1 MTLQVSPQTKRVF
14 HLSLPIFA
22 ELLLQ
27 LLVGNMDQF
36 MISHFGP
43 AAVAAIGNG
52 NQVMNVVII
61 VLTTMSTAATIL
73 LTQHI
78 GAGRVG
84 EECSEIVTVAVT
96 VSAVFSF
103 LVGLFLLLEPELV
116 FQLLRTP
123 EDAFDGACLYTRIVG
138 GTVLLQGLYIQLC
151 AVLRSYTLLK
161 EVVVL
166 SVSMNLLNV
175 AGNAILI
182 NGFFGFP
189 QMGVAGAAVSTV
201 ISKAVGLTLACITL
215 KRKCTV
221 RFSLQY
227 LHPFPAKTF
236 RALLGIALPSGTEA
250 LSYNVSQTF
259 ILRFINLMGAA
270 VVSAKVYGSML
281 ANVAYV
287 YSIAV
292 GQATQIILG
301 YMIGGRKLDEVSGR
315 VWSTIRIAL
324 AASEL
329 LTLLILIFCDPIYSI
344 FTDDPVIH
352 ALGRQILYVEFGLE
366 IGRSI
371 NIVMTRCLTTAGDV
385 WYPVGVGI
393 FSMWIVAVG
402 GSWLLGHALNWGLVG
417 IWIAMAC
424 DECQQNARFAADKR
438 TLIEFGQCSAVGVIG
453 DINRDAGK
461 LLLQESA
468 QRNIVE
474 IQIVRVKNRLS
485 ARVDAAGDNCT
496 ERFYAGKRRVPLF
509 QQRKNCRT
517 DFFRHVH
524 RRCVR
529 KWDGC
534 FSGQFQRLVQ
544 QADLDVGAADI
555 NADLI
560 HVCFPFSLFFVSQT
574 Q

>member
-36 MISHFGP
+36 MISHFGS

-161 EVVVL
+161 EVVAL

-227 LHPFPAKTF
+227 LRPFPAKTF

-329 LTLLILIFCDPIYSI
+329 LT
-344 FTDDPVIH
+344 
-352 ALGRQILYVEFGLE
+352 
-366 IGRSI
+366 
-371 NIVMTRCLTTAGDV
+371 IVNVVVC
-385 WYPVGVGI
+385 
-393 FSMWIVAVG
+393 FVG
-402 GSWLLGHALNWGLVG
+402 GLVGGGTALMDIYLVLCVVWGLV
-417 IWIAMAC
+417 
-424 DECQQNARFAADKR
+424 
-438 TLIEFGQCSAVGVIG
+438 VITG
-453 DINRDAGK
+453 G
-461 LLLQESA
+461 S
-468 QRNIVE
+468 
-474 IQIVRVKNRLS
+474 LS
-485 ARVDAAGDNCT
+485 VLNDTVMSGSLYYKVFN
-496 ERFYAGKRRVPLF
+496 LF
-509 QQRKNCRT
+509 N
-517 DFFRHVH
+517 
-524 RRCVR
+524 
-529 KWDGC
+529 
-534 FSGQFQRLVQ
+534 
-544 QADLDVGAADI
+544 
-555 NADLI
+555 
-560 HVCFPFSLFFVSQT
+560 PFL
-574 Q
+574 